1 MEMALMANGQVM
13 GISHSETS
21 CSCRWRHPDSSS
33 HGFLKSR
40 RPIFAVPSSI
50 KSGTRLRK
58 FGRLRIKAEMDNQA
72 TVEEKDL
79 DFKPSFGEY
88 LKAMEAVK
96 TGREKRQIRN
106 FKDPE
111 LKADV
116 NLVEKIGE
124 NEARSVEGDEAN
136 ESFNRLKG
144 LRGKEKPSISSV
156 KRNDELRKSDG
167 GNGPQAAV
175 DGKLYY
181 EKNRVR
187 RRESDKSA
195 GIESTAKVERK
206 TGGVTRDG
214 KGFSGR
220 MSRMNHEIGGLN
232 MAKVDKMENVE
243 EDSLLVDDFKSNS
256 SNIKPKETGN
266 YSESSRGIW
275 LKKRNVFEGK
285 EVGGRDRRTSEKRAA
300 NFLQVEETTS
310 YEIKKKNEMLREKK
324 MQNVEEDSLLVDDFK
339 SNSSNITTK
348 PKETGSYSES
358 SPGIWLKKRNVF
370 EGKEVGGRNHRMSEK
385 RAANFLQVEETTSY
399 EIKKKNEMLHE
410 KKRLYLKN
418 SGDTGSEVDRAA
430 FTNLEKSDYVA
441 SRLPASKREMEDRVQ
456 KLANWLF
463 LFDSLNGA
471 DIDMPEWMFSKMM
484 RSARIRYTDHTVLRI
499 IQILG
504 KLGNWR
510 RVIQVIEWLQ
520 MRDRFKSHKP
530 GFIHTTALHV
540 LGKAGRPVEAL
551 NLFYS
556 MQKRMSTYPDLV
568 AYHSIAVTLGQ
579 AGYMKELFDVIDS
592 MRSPPMKKS
601 KAGIYGNWD
610 PTLEPDVVI
619 YNAVLNACVKR
630 KQWEGAFWVLQQ
642 LKEQNQK
649 PSTATYG
656 LVMEVMFACE
666 KYNLVHE
673 FFRKLQKSSLPNAL
687 AYRVLVNTLWKEGK
701 TDEAVLT
708 VQEMERRGI
717 VGSAALYYD
726 LARCLC
732 SSGRCEEA
740 LTQIEKICKVANK
753 PLVVTYTG
761 LVQACLEAGRTDSAA
776 YIFDHM
782 KQFCSP
788 NLVTCNIMLKGY
800 LDNGRFEEAKTIF
813 HRMSEDSKE
822 ISNKLDYKVR
832 VVPDI
837 YTFNTMLDACVA
849 EQRWDDFVDVYGG
862 MLQYGYHF
870 NAKRHLR
877 MILEAARAG
886 KEEVVEMT
894 WKHLART
901 DRVAPPPIIKE
912 RLCMMLKK
920 CNHNSALA
928 CIAEMKHEEEI
939 PAFSMTAWS
948 NLLKDNSHRFSRETV
963 VQLVEEGNMLVS
975 GRNTAVNR
983 PLQNLLTACDN
994 FLRTSM

>member
-456 KLANWLF
+456 KLANW
-463 LFDSLNGA
+463 
-471 DIDMPEWMFSKMM
+471 
-484 RSARIRYTDHTVLRI
+484 
-499 IQILG
+499 
-504 KLGNWR
+504 
-510 RVIQVIEWLQ
+510 
-520 MRDRFKSHKP
+520 
-530 GFIHTTALHV
+530 FIHTTALHV